1 MGILR
6 KKSRSPLGGHLNTN
20 FGGRRRPRRRA
31 IFGAILLV
39 LLPYIGSSLAA
50 SVTITGRNAGGAVE
64 FAQGIQSTVACD
76 TSILTALDSSYYPT
90 GDYFKVE
97 TITVSDINTIDSQ
110 TATTSNAGCGNKKF
124 TLTVYTTTG
133 GVTSLAP
140 IGNTGAT
147 QVTFTIPTSGTSV
160 AVDTSTVNTGITATA
175 TGAGTSTGVI
185 TLSLLSVSSSY
196 YVNAGNVSKIG
207 IETS

>member
-20 FGGRRRPRRRA
+20 FGGRRRPRKRA
-31 IFGAILLV
+31 IFGAILIV

-64 FAQGIQSTVACD
+64 FAQGIQSTVVCD
-76 TSILTALDSSYYPT
+76 SSLITSLDSSYYVS

-97 TITVSDINTIDSQ
+97 TITVSDINTVDSQ
-110 TATTSNAGCGNKKF
+110 TATTSNAGCGNKKL

-133 GVTSLAP
+133 GVTALAP
-140 IGNTGAT
+140 FGNSGAT
-147 QVTFTIPTSGTSV
+147 QVTFTVPTSGTSV
-160 AVDTSTVNTGITATA
+160 TVDTSTVNTGITATA
-175 TGAGTSTGVI
+175 SITANVGVI

-196 YVNAGNVSKIG
+196 YVNASNVSKIG